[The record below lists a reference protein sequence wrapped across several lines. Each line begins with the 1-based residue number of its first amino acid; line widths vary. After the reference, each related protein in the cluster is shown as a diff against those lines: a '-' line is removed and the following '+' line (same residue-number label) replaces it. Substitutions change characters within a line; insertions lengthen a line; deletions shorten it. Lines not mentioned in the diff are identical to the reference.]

1 MSTTNLAQGNFLVP
15 NMTFVVELLAFL
27 LILFILGRYVVPRVN
42 NAMAERQERIRRQ
55 FEESEEAKAKAEA
68 AEREYREA
76 LVQARQEAAS
86 IREDAREH
94 GAAIIAEM
102 REQANAEAQRILSHA
117 QSQLQAERQQVLQQ
131 VRAELGTIAITLA
144 ERILGQSLQDGARQQ
159 ATVEQFIAELES
171 QRSTSPTSAR

>member
-27 LILFILGRYVVPRVN
+27 LILFVLGRYVVPRVN
-42 NAMAERQERIRRQ
+42 QAMTERQERIRRQ

-68 AEREYREA
+68 AEREYKAA
-76 LVQARQEAAS
+76 L
-86 IREDAREH
+86 EDARREAAEIREGAREQ

-102 REQANAEAQRILSHA
+102 REQANAESQRILSHA

-144 ERILGQSLQDGARQQ
+144 ERILGQSLRDGARQQ
-159 ATVEQFIAELES
+159 ATVEQFIADLES
-171 QRSTSPTSAR
+171 QRSSSPTSAR

>member
-1 MSTTNLAQGNFLVP
+1 MRTTNLAESNFLIP
-15 NMTFVVELLAFL
+15 NATLIVELLGFG
-27 LILFILGRYVVPRVN
+27 IVLFVLGRWIIPRVN
-42 NAMAERQERIRRQ
+42 HTLEERQERIRRQ
-55 FEESEEAKAKAEA
+55 FQESEEAKAKAEA

-86 IREDAREH
+86 IREDAREQ